1 MCLYPRYSSA
11 CTDQAAQGLDGT
23 GQPWTPLALVT
34 AEVSGLAPGVEC
46 QIAVTTWGPVGSDT
60 RETVCRFLQNKQPV
74 TLELSSLPWQVPTAP
89 PSSGQEQGC
98 QLPIAEGVE
107 ARIDIP

>member
-1 MCLYPRYSSA
+1 MCLYPRYASA
-11 CTDQAAQGLDGT
+11 CTDQSAQGLDGT
-23 GQPWTPLALVT
+23 GQPWTPRALVT

-74 TLELSSLPWQVPTAP
+74 TLELSSLPWQVPTAL
-89 PSSGQEQGC
+89 PSSGQALVG
-98 QLPIAEGVE
+98 QLPTVEGV
-107 ARIDIP
+107 AVRIDIP